1 MKISDNIVE
10 VLKMCLTL
18 NIILC

>member
-10 VLKMCLTL
+10 GMQNLDIWK
-18 NIILC
+18 